1 MPELTAPIVYKNDDK
16 RIVFGPVLIPNEP
29 DSDGDSVTEE
39 HIEKVAHKFVE
50 DYGNI
55 DLQHSLNNVGKLVES
70 YILPVDID
78 TGGNNIV
85 PKGSWMMGVRVTD
98 DDAWKAVKDGKLGGF
113 SIMALQ
119 KTAMK
124 STEKDQESKRV
135 TLADLGEDWIVN
147 AVSLVDEP
155 AVPKAKWLAIKSK
168 EVNTSVDETGIVQ
181 KAVDG
186 SLEHRKRLIDREL
199 DKQFSGFDKVP
210 IIHSTLMDSVVFRL
224 IDERDNSRNFYQVN
238 YELSDTGVVTFTEHP
253 REVQIQEHAVEVEN
267 MLGGGFKSASSDE
280 ETSTEE
286 EPGEGFMSKFMKG
299 LGFKGKDQSEKA
311 GKVISNA
318 NLDKLRKAKEV
329 IDDLLSV
336 GEKERDSK
344 AKGGTKNMEKD
355 EVQALID
362 DSMNGVNTKL
372 DEVIKSLGKQDD
384 SSQEEGTEGTEEGTE
399 KSKGEGVGEEQGEG
413 TEGTESTEKSS
424 KDEEPDEYK
433 EKYENVLKQLDSLK
447 KKPFSNRL
455 TGQDDGAEKSAG
467 EEEEDKKVTRNAF
480 GYKTKK

>member
-1 MPELTAPIVYKNDDK
+1 MPELTAPIVYKNDEK

-29 DSDGDSVTEE
+29 DSDNDTVSEE
-39 HIEKVAHKFVE
+39 QIEKVAHKFVE

-78 TGGNNIV
+78 VGGNNIV

-98 DDAWKAVKDGKLGGF
+98 DGAWKAVKDGKLGGF

-124 STEKDQESKRV
+124 SEDKDQESKRI

-168 EVNTSVDETGIVQ
+168 EVDVSMNEMVQ
-181 KAVDG
+181 KAIDG
-186 SLEHRKRLIDREL
+186 SLEHRRSLIDQEL
-199 DKQFSGFDKVP
+199 DKQFSGYDKFP
-210 IIHSTLMDSVVFRL
+210 IIHSTLIDSVVFRV
-224 IDERDNSRNFYQVN
+224 IDDYNDSRNTYQVG
-238 YELSDTGVVTFTEHP
+238 YELLEDGKVNFTDEP
-253 REVQIQEHAVEVEN
+253 KEVHIQESVVEIQD
-267 MLGGGFKSASSDE
+267 MLGGGFKSHSDKE
-280 ETSTEE
+280 ESPAEE
-286 EPGEGFMSKFMKG
+286 QDSFMSKFMKG
-299 LGFKGKDQSEKA
+299 LGFKGKDQSDKA

-318 NLDKLRKAKEV
+318 NLEKLRKAKGV

-336 GEKERDSK
+336 GEKERESK

-355 EVQALID
+355 NVQAMID
-362 DSMNGVNTKL
+362 ESIGSVNTKL
-372 DEVIKSLGKQDD
+372 DEVIKSLGEQDE
-384 SSQEEGTEGTEEGTE
+384 SSQEGSSEGTDGSEDEGTEDAE
-399 KSKGEGVGEEQGEG
+399 KSKD
-413 TEGTESTEKSS
+413 ESSDEDKESANKSS
-424 KDEEPDEYK
+424 KNKEPDGYK
-433 EKYENVLKQLDSLK
+433 EKYEDVLKKLESLK
-447 KKPFSNRL
+447 QKPFSNRL
-455 TGQDDGAEKSAG
+455 TGQDNEAEKSAG
-467 EEEEDKKVTRNAF
+467 EDESKKVTRDAF